1 MVYEELIESLTFIA
15 YNKGAIYN
23 KNMTIIYKVSVDEFN
38 EIRNKLEG
46 SDEYEDI
53 ADELDITIEGIEC
66 RIVKNL

>member
-23 KNMTIIYKVSVDEFN
+23 KNMSITYKVSESDFN
-38 EIRNKLEG
+38 DIRHKLE
-46 SDEYEDI
+46 SDEEYEDVI
-53 ADELDITIEGIEC
+53 DELDITIEGIEC